1 MIQISNYMASQII
14 IIGVGNQYRHDDCAG
29 LEAVRQIKRLRTD
42 IDCVEQSGEG
52 VQLMDTW
59 KERHHVIL
67 IDAVSSSKAPGTL
80 HCINANKEPLPKNWF
95 SCSTHN
101 FGVAEAVEMSNVMD
115 TLPET
120 LQIFGIEGKCF
131 DPGEGLTPEV
141 EQAVTRVVEQIQS
154 IVDGEL

>member
-1 MIQISNYMASQII
+1 MNQLTNHMTQGIFIV
-14 IIGVGNQYRHDDCAG
+14 GVGNQYRHDDGAG
-29 LEAVRQIKRLRTD
+29 LEVVRRIKKLRED
-42 IDCVEQSGEG
+42 IECVEQSGEG

-59 KERHHVIL
+59 KERNHVIL

-115 TLPET
+115 TLPVT
-120 LQIFGIEGKCF
+120 LQIFGIEGNCF

-141 EQAVTRVVEQIQS
+141 EQAVNRVVEQIQS
-154 IVDGEL
+154 IVDGEQ